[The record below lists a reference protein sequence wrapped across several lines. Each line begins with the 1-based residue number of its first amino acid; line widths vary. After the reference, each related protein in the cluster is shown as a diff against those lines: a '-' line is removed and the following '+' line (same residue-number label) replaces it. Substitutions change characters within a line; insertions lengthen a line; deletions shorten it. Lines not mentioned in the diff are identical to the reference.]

1 MQMQTSFRASKAR
14 GFPNVTVKLPRVK
27 THSSVKGGKMKRF
40 LVLVALALLVTAFAQ
55 PKMGGVL
62 RAGMQTDPVGLDP
75 HTTQATATRNM
86 LENVYDTLV
95 MFDSQ
100 MQIVPALAESWETS
114 EDGLTWTFT
123 LRQGVTFHDG
133 SALKASDVAFSLN
146 RIKDPALA
154 SPRSGD
160 FEVVESVTAPDDSTV
175 VITLTSPF
183 SPLLSKLAQSLN
195 VIVSEAVA
203 NANNNDLNN
212 VVVGTGPFTFVEY
225 VPQTKLELAKNP
237 NFWGTDA
244 DGNQLPYLDGIIFQ
258 FYPEPT
264 ARTTAIQTGNADW
277 IEYVPAADVE
287 ILRADS
293 NLQVIGGLSNNF
305 RTIYLN
311 VTRPP
316 FDNKLVRQALSYA
329 IDEQAIVDVALF
341 GTGGVAATGTTVP
354 VGQFYAIES
363 SPYNGRD
370 VERAKELLTE
380 AGFADGF
387 EFDLYVT
394 STYDF
399 LRTPAEIIQSN
410 LAEIG
415 VTVNIVAEDWNVY
428 LPKVLEHDFTATILG
443 ESGQSDPDDF
453 LYDVFRT
460 EGGGNLGL
468 YSNPELDALLDQGRQ
483 VADQEERK
491 AIYLQAQELILD
503 EAPQIFLF
511 HSAQYEALRSN
522 VKGFE
527 HFPNTSYL
535 GFRTTWLE

>member
-1 MQMQTSFRASKAR
+1 
-14 GFPNVTVKLPRVK
+14 
-27 THSSVKGGKMKRF
+27 MKR
-40 LVLVALALLVTAFAQ
+40 LIVLIVFMVFASIFAQ
-55 PKMGGVL
+55 PKYGGIL

-100 MQIVPALAESWETS
+100 MQIVPALAESWTAS

-123 LRQGVTFHDG
+123 LRSGLTFHDG
-133 SALKASDVAFSLN
+133 SVLKASDVAFSLN
-146 RIKDPALA
+146 RIKDPAIA

-160 FEVVESVTAPDDSTV
+160 FEVVQSVEAPDDATV
-175 VITLTSPF
+175 VITLTKPF

-203 NANNNDLNN
+203 TANNNDLNT

-225 VPQTKLELAKNP
+225 VPQTKLELAKYP
-237 NFWGTDA
+237 NFWGKDA
-244 DGNQLPYLDGIIFQ
+244 DGNALPYLDGISFQ

-264 ARTTAIQTGNADW
+264 ARTTAVQTGNVDW
-277 IEYVPAADVE
+277 IEYVPSADVD
-287 ILRADS
+287 ILKADT

-316 FDNKLVRQALSYA
+316 FDNKLVRQAVAYA
-329 IDEQAIVDVALF
+329 IDEQAIVDLALF

-354 VGQFYAIES
+354 VGQYYAIES

-370 VERAKELLTE
+370 VEKAKALLVE
-380 AGFADGF
+380 AGV
-387 EFDLYVT
+387 ENVTFDLYVT

-410 LAEIG
+410 LAEAGI
-415 VTVNIVAEDWNVY
+415 TVNIVAEDWNVY
-428 LPKVLEHDFTATILG
+428 LPKVLEHDFSATILG

-460 EGGGNLGL
+460 DGGGNLGL
-468 YSNPELDALLDQGRQ
+468 YSNSELDILLDQGRQ
-483 VADQEERK
+483 ISDPEERK
-491 AIYLQAQELILD
+491 TLYLQAQELILD
-503 EAPQIFLF
+503 EAPQVFLF

-535 GFRTTWLE
+535 GFRSTWLE